1 MKWKMSSMAVLYKCD
16 GCDEVYDTY
25 TQAYECHLPL
35 DYEPEY
41 WEQLVLLDE
50 ELDLTA
56 EKDCE

>member
-1 MKWKMSSMAVLYKCD
+1 MAVLYKCD